1 MFDNIET
8 AIKKLIL
15 PEYPFIQNV
24 SVFVPDKQPYKFFVI
39 IKVRLKMKSGYENLM
54 IYRKEI
60 YPKICSVLKMFGLEE
75 FTSQENESTIG
86 DILYSEIQ
94 AMLRKK

>member
-1 MFDNIET
+1 MFNNIEI

-15 PEYPFIQNV
+15 PEYPFIQNI
-24 SVFVPDKQPYKFFVI
+24 SVFVPDYQPYKFFI
-39 IKVRLKMKSGYENLM
+39 IIHIRLKMKSGYENLM
-54 IYRKEI
+54 TYRKEI
-60 YPKICSVLKMFGLEE
+60 FPKICSVLKMFGLEE

-86 DILYSEIQ
+86 DILYSQIQ